1 MSFVSNALELELA
14 YFTKDSAEKIKP
26 INKKLEIIMRKCV
39 RCNTAMVEN
48 CGVKVKGAAY
58 GLILTDDEN
67 KWWGGRMEQPKVAIC
82 PKCGE
87 VSIYLENV
95 EKLKNKQRTS

>member
-1 MSFVSNALELELA
+1 MRKGARKELLLLL
-14 YFTKDSAEKIKP
+14 KKCVMCDIINSL
-26 INKKLEIIMRKCV
+26 INKNLEVIMRKCV
-39 RCNTAMVEN
+39 RCNIAMIEN
-48 CGVKVKGAAY
+48 CGIKVKGAAY
-58 GLILTDDEN
+58 GLVLTDDEN

-95 EKLKNKQRTS
+95 DKLKNK